1 MALNFSHRPIFPAN
15 MTEDNLVS
23 PMRIANGYLVEGIP
37 ERNGDGC
44 SKSWFSNLELE
55 GCFDYGRDKS
65 GDRGGSQESS
75 SDDIVDLLPSDPFGM
90 DITTTFTAISGWL
103 EDLEIDYGRC
113 VRDEVGTGDGSYQ
126 LFAGLNFIWNNA
138 MWFQTFPGSMGFECK
153 GSMSGGFGG
162 FSHAKEGG
170 DVSGCAGHGSPCNV
184 EDVLSFGDED
194 MVSVDQENEEFQ
206 DCEVRAEGHEGAPHE
221 ALILALGYLGVRDLF
236 VIENVCTS
244 LRSVVQNDPLLWR
257 DIHINPP
264 LNEKITDDVLLQIT
278 GRGQGSLQCLSL
290 VDCQRITDEGLK
302 RVVENNP
309 KLIKLSVPGCT
320 KLSIEGIL
328 KCLRALK
335 FMGSQGVKQL
345 RIGSL
350 YGVTQV
356 HLEEL
361 KFLLGVDD
369 QIQQLVHKPHFYS
382 RRNVYLPCEDG
393 RAIDIEMCPRC
404 ENMRLVYDCPAE
416 GCQREGHAAQSCRA
430 CIICVSR
437 CAQCGRCL
445 NDSEY
450 EENFCLELL
459 CSDCSKP
466 QLPKCGVSQNG
477 MIGMSSSFTL
487 QQTSNV
493 HLHG

>member
-23 PMRIANGYLVEGIP
+23 PMRIANGYLLEGIP

-466 QLPKCGVSQNG
+466 QLPKCGVSRNG
-477 MIGMSSSFTL
+477 MIVMSSSFTL

>member
-44 SKSWFSNLELE
+44 SKSWFSNHELE

-170 DVSGCAGHGSPCNV
+170 DVSGCAGHGSPRNV

-278 GRGQGSLQCLSL
+278 GRGQGSLHCLSL

-302 RVVENNP
+302 HVIENNP

-382 RRNVYLPCEDG
+382 RRNVYLRCEDD

-416 GCQREGHAAQSCRA
+416 GCKREGHAAQSCRA

-477 MIGMSSSFTL
+477 IIGMSSSFTL